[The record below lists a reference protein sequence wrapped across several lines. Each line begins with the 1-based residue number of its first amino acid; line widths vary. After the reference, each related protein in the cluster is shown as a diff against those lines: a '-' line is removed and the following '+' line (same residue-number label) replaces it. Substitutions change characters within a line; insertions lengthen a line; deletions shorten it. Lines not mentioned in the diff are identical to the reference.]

1 MKAGLTMLAA
11 LILAALPASGA
22 GAWEAAERIESY
34 AVSGSSAIELYR
46 SIGENGPKAGA
57 GRAIAFTTYE
67 LLWSRDY
74 RPEAGGCTLKS
85 ARPHLTIIYRLPR
98 PSAKLAAPLEALWAR
113 FIAGIDK
120 HERVHGDIILD
131 AVRRIEAATVGLRV
145 EGDAG
150 CKAIRAEVQKHVAA
164 AAADMR
170 ARNRDFDKREMSDG
184 GNVHKLILAL
194 VNGG

>member
-11 LILAALPASGA
+11 LILAVLPASGA

-74 RPEAGGCTLKS
+74 QPEAGGCTLKS
-85 ARPHLTIIYRLPR
+85 ARPHLTIIYRLPK
-98 PSAKLAAPLEALWAR
+98 PSAKLTAPLDGLWAR
-113 FIAGIDK
+113 FIAGIEK
-120 HERVHGDIILD
+120 HERVHGEIILD
-131 AVRRIEAATVGLRV
+131 AVRRIETATVGLRV

-184 GNVHKLILAL
+184 GNVHRLILAL
-194 VNGG
+194 VNEE

>member
-194 VNGG
+194 VNEE